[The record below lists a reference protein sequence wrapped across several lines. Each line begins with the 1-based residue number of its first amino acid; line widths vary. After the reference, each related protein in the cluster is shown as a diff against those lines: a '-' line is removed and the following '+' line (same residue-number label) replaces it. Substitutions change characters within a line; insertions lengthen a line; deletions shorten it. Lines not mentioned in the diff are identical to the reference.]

1 MKEETFNEDYI
12 KGIKFLLEKSRE
24 EGINIRK
31 VQWVPH
37 VSKMLSKHN
46 VCYSFWYNV
55 WSQKKLDRIPLCDT
69 WYDALFDLDKCL
81 FSWTSTYEGHSYWS
95 SMLSEVLG
103 THVSEI
109 SSYKSRGSSMRWL
122 CD

>member
-1 MKEETFNEDYI
+1 MEERTFNEDYI

-37 VSKMLSKHN
+37 VSKMLSEHN
-46 VCYSFWYNV
+46 VCYSFWHNV
-55 WSQKKLDRIPLCDT
+55 WEQKNLYRIPLCDT
-69 WYDALFDLDKCL
+69 WYDVMFDPDKCL
-81 FSWTSTYEGHSYWS
+81 FSWGKTYEGHSFWASMFYW
-95 SMLSEVLG
+95 VLG
-103 THVSEI
+103 IHVSAFASE
-109 SSYKSRGSSMRWL
+109 YNGSGRRL